1 MSFAAGADIS
11 LLIRKLE
18 TIITISDAERHAIER
33 LPVMRRQLGAHQ
45 DIVRDGDQPT
55 QCCLLIEGWAF
66 RYKLLDE
73 GKRQILS
80 VHIPGDIPDLQS
92 LHLPVMDHN
101 LSSLTA
107 CTLAF
112 IPHDALLDLTRNHP
126 GVTAALWR
134 DTLVDAAIF
143 REWMTNIGRR
153 STLGRIT
160 HLFCE
165 LYLKLEAMGLAR
177 DHGCEMALTQS
188 DIADAIG
195 VSNVHVNRV
204 LQELR
209 GQGLLTLQGQRLVI
223 HDWNELTKRAEFDP
237 AYLHQERRPSP

>member
-1 MSFAAGADIS
+1 MSFAASADLS

-18 TIITISDAERHAIER
+18 STLTLSDAERRTLEE
-33 LPVMRRQLGAHQ
+33 LPVIRRHLPARH
-45 DIVRDGDQPT
+45 DIARDGDQSS
-55 QCCLLIEGWAF
+55 QCCLLLEGWAF
-66 RYKLLDE
+66 RYKLLEE

-92 LHLPVMDHN
+92 LHLRVMDHS
-101 LSSLTA
+101 LGTLTA
-107 CTLAF
+107 CTVGF
-112 IPHDALLDLTRNHP
+112 IPHDAVHDLTRRHP
-126 GVTAALWR
+126 GIAAALWR

-165 LYLKLEAMGLAR
+165 LYLKLHAMGLAEN
-177 DHGCEMALTQS
+177 HACEMALTQG

-209 GQGLLTLQGQRLVI
+209 GEGLLTLQGQRLVI
-223 HDWNELTKRAEFDP
+223 QNWAELTRRAEFDP
-237 AYLHQERRPSP
+237 TYLHLKPSALA

>member
-1 MSFAAGADIS
+1 MSFAAGADLG
-11 LLIRKLE
+11 LLIRKLKS
-18 TIITISDAERHAIER
+18 IITVSDAERSAIER
-33 LPVMRRQLGAHQ
+33 LPMTRRQLPARQ
-45 DIVRDGDQPT
+45 DIVRDGDHPT
-55 QCCLLIEGWAF
+55 QCCLMLEGWAF

-101 LSSLTA
+101 LGALTA
-107 CTLAF
+107 CTVAF
-112 IPHDALLDLTRNHP
+112 IPHEALRELTRTHP
-126 GVTAALWR
+126 GITAALWR

-153 STLGRIT
+153 STSGRIT

-165 LYLKLEAMGLAR
+165 LYLKLHAMGLAEN
-177 DHGCEMALTQS
+177 HACEMALTQG

-209 GQGLLTLQGQRLVI
+209 GEGLLTLQGQRLVI
-223 HDWNELTKRAEFDP
+223 HDWAGLTKRAEFDP
-237 AYLHQERRPSP
+237 AYLHLKRAPAP

>member
-1 MSFAAGADIS
+1 MSLAAGADLS
-11 LLIRKLE
+11 MLIRKLE
-18 TIITISDAERHAIER
+18 TIITVSDAERRAIEG
-33 LPVMRRQLGAHQ
+33 LPVTRRQLGAHQ
-45 DIVRDGDQPT
+45 DIVRDGDHPK
-55 QCCLLIEGWAF
+55 QCCLLLDGWTF

-92 LHLPVMDHN
+92 LHLPVMDHS
-101 LSSLTA
+101 LSTLTA

-112 IPHDALLDLTRNHP
+112 IPHEALLELTRTHP
-126 GVTAALWR
+126 GITAALWR

-165 LYLKLEAMGLAR
+165 IYLKLHAVGLAR
-177 DHGCEMALTQS
+177 DFTCEMALTQG

-223 HDWNELTKRAEFDP
+223 HDWDALTNRAEFDP
-237 AYLHQERRPSP
+237 AYLHQKRPAVP

>member
-1 MSFAAGADIS
+1 MSLAAGTDLS
-11 LLIRKLE
+11 LLVRKLE
-18 TIITISDAERHAIER
+18 TIITVSDLERRAIER
-33 LPVMRRQLGAHQ
+33 LPVTRRQLSAHQ
-45 DIVRDGDQPT
+45 DIVRDGDHPK
-55 QCCLLIEGWAF
+55 QCCLLLEGWAF

-92 LHLPVMDHN
+92 LHLPVMDHS
-101 LSSLTA
+101 LSTLTA

-112 IPHDALLDLTRNHP
+112 IPHEAMLDLTRNHP
-126 GVTAALWR
+126 GITAALWR

-165 LYLKLEAMGLAR
+165 IYLKLHGMGLAR
-177 DHGCEMALTQS
+177 DFACEMPLTQG

-204 LQELR
+204 LQDLR

-223 HDWNELTKRAEFDP
+223 HDWDALTNRAEFDP
-237 AYLHQERRPSP
+237 AYLHQKRPPGP

>member
-1 MSFAAGADIS
+1 MSFAAGADLN

-18 TIITISDAERHAIER
+18 STVSLSDAERRTLEH
-33 LPVMRRQLGAHQ
+33 LPVVRRQLPARH
-45 DIVRDGDQPT
+45 DIARDGDQSS
-55 QCCLLIEGWAF
+55 QCCLLLEGWAF
-66 RYKLLDE
+66 RYKLLEE

-92 LHLPVMDHN
+92 LHLRVMDHS
-101 LSSLTA
+101 LGTLTA
-107 CTLAF
+107 CTVGF
-112 IPHDALLDLTRNHP
+112 IPHEAVRELTRQHP
-126 GVTAALWR
+126 GIAAALWR

-165 LYLKLEAMGLAR
+165 LYLKLHAMGLAEN
-177 DHGCEMALTQS
+177 HACEMALTQG

-209 GQGLLTLQGQRLVI
+209 GEGLLTLQGQRLVI
-223 HDWNELTKRAEFDP
+223 QNWAELTRRAEFDP
-237 AYLHQERRPSP
+237 TYLHLKPCALA

>member
-1 MSFAAGADIS
+1 M
-11 LLIRKLE
+11 LIRKLE
-18 TIITISDAERHAIER
+18 TIITVSDAERRAIEG
-33 LPVMRRQLGAHQ
+33 LPVTRRQLGAHQ
-45 DIVRDGDQPT
+45 DIVRDGDHPK
-55 QCCLLIEGWAF
+55 QCCLLLDGWAF

-92 LHLPVMDHN
+92 LHLPVMDHS
-101 LSSLTA
+101 LSTLTA

-112 IPHDALLDLTRNHP
+112 IPHEALLELTRTHP
-126 GVTAALWR
+126 GITAALWR

-165 LYLKLEAMGLAR
+165 IYLKLHAVELAR
-177 DHGCEMALTQS
+177 DFTCEMALTQG

-223 HDWNELTKRAEFDP
+223 HDWDALTNRAEFDP
-237 AYLHQERRPSP
+237 AYLHQKKPAVP

>member
-1 MSFAAGADIS
+1 MSFAAGADLG

-18 TIITISDAERHAIER
+18 TIITVSDAEHQALER
-33 LPVMRRQLGAHQ
+33 LPVTRRQLPARQ
-45 DIVRDGDQPT
+45 DIVRYGDHPS
-55 QCCLLIEGWAF
+55 QCCLLLDGWAF

-80 VHIPGDIPDLQS
+80 MHIPGDIPDLQS

-101 LSSLTA
+101 LSSLTP
-107 CTLAF
+107 CTVAF
-112 IPHDALLDLTRNHP
+112 IPHDALLELTRNFP
-126 GVTAALWR
+126 GLTAALWR

-165 LYLKLEAMGLAR
+165 LYLKLHAMGLAEN
-177 DHGCEMALTQS
+177 HACEMPLTQS

-223 HDWNELTKRAEFDP
+223 HDWVQLTKRAEFDP
-237 AYLHQERRPSP
+237 AYLHLKPVAVS

>member
-1 MSFAAGADIS
+1 MSFAAGSDLS
-11 LLIRKLE
+11 LLTRKLE
-18 TIITISDAERHAIER
+18 SIITLSDVERRALER
-33 LPVMRRQLGAHQ
+33 LPISRRQLPARR
-45 DIVRDGDQPT
+45 DIVRDGDHPS
-55 QCCLLIEGWAF
+55 QCCLLLDGWAF

-92 LHLPVMDHN
+92 LHLPVMDHS
-101 LSSLTA
+101 LGTLTA
-107 CTLAF
+107 CTVAF
-112 IPHDALLDLTRNHP
+112 IPHEAMYELTRQHP
-126 GVTAALWR
+126 GITAALWR

-165 LYLKLEAMGLAR
+165 LYLKLHAMGLAEN
-177 DHGCEMALTQS
+177 HVCEMALTQG

-204 LQELR
+204 LQDLR
-209 GQGLLTLQGQRLVI
+209 SQGLLTLQGQRLVI
-223 HDWNELTKRAEFDP
+223 QDWAQLTKRAEFDP
-237 AYLHQERRPSP
+237 AYLHLKPAAVP

>member
-1 MSFAAGADIS
+1 MSLAAGTDLS

-18 TIITISDAERHAIER
+18 TIITVSDVERRAIER
-33 LPVMRRQLGAHQ
+33 LPVTRRQLSAHQ
-45 DIVRDGDQPT
+45 DIVRDGDHPK
-55 QCCLLIEGWAF
+55 QCCLLLEGWAF

-92 LHLPVMDHN
+92 LHLPVMDHS
-101 LSSLTA
+101 LSTLTA

-112 IPHDALLDLTRNHP
+112 IPHEAMLDLTRNHP
-126 GVTAALWR
+126 GITAALWR

-165 LYLKLEAMGLAR
+165 IYLKLHAMGLAR
-177 DHGCEMALTQS
+177 DFACEMPLTQG

-223 HDWNELTKRAEFDP
+223 HDWDALTNRAEFDP
-237 AYLHQERRPSP
+237 AYLHQKRPPGP